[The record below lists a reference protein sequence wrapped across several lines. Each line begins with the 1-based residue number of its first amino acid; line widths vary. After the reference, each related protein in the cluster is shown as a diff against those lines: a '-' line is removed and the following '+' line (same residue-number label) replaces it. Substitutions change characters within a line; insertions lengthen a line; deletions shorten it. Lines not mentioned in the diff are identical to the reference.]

1 MQKLL
6 VANYK
11 MNGNQNFYKKV
22 NKQINKLK
30 SKDTVILCPPFVY
43 MPILKINNKFVEIG
57 SQDVAHEFNNKS
69 TGEVSADMLKE
80 FEVKYSIVGHS
91 ERRNVGE
98 TNEMVAKKVK
108 HCVDNNICPIICVGE
123 KTKRS
128 STLIIKKQ
136 LLSSIS
142 KVNKSAKLI
151 FAYEPVWAI
160 GSGEVPTNHKIN
172 KIIQSIKQTLKEN
185 GFTNVKV
192 LYGGSVNETNY
203 KELLQTCADGFLLG
217 GVSLKL
223 DKLETLIKGVHNE

>member
-6 VANYK
+6 VANFK
-11 MNGNQNFYKKV
+11 MNGNINFYKEV
-22 NKQINKLK
+22 NNKFNSLK
-30 SKDTVILCPPFVY
+30 FKDTVILCPPFVY
-43 MPILKINNKFVEIG
+43 MPILKINNK
-57 SQDVAHEFNNKS
+57 S
-69 TGEVSADMLKE
+69 TGEVSADILKE